1 MNTHALIWITVT
13 LTIVSVI
20 ISLLLTYKSIQ
31 NQSDLAQTCV
41 GVFNNENYWP
51 EPYFTGNYTQNN
63 KGRYF
68 DYRPLPIINRIV
80 DFGKIYTIC
89 Q

>member
-1 MNTHALIWITVT
+1 MPADTSAVP
-13 LTIVSVI
+13 
-20 ISLLLTYKSIQ
+20 
-31 NQSDLAQTCV
+31 CV
-41 GVFNNENYWP
+41 GVFNYENYRP
-51 EPYFTGNYTQNN
+51 EPYFMGGYTQNN
-63 KGRYF
+63 KERYF

>member
-20 ISLLLTYKSIQ
+20 ISLLLTYKSIL
-31 NQSDLAQTCV
+31 SAQTCV

-80 DFGKIYTIC
+80 DFGKI
-89 Q
+89 